1 MIEKIKGVGNPLTI
15 IAIFAALAEVMG
27 TISLG
32 LIDKSLQ
39 PTFIWFII
47 LFPTILVVLFF
58 LTLNFNTRSIYA
70 PSDFR
75 NEDIFKSLLLNERIK
90 PDEKISTD
98 KEYVAKTAKELG
110 IDENKAVPLTS
121 SETVNL
127 LFSLRYNIEKELVR
141 LSNTHLQLDNR
152 KGIIQSLGQ
161 LVQAEVIDMTQLNA
175 IRNIYSIAT
184 MAIHA
189 EEDKITAGQ
198 MEFVK
203 KIAPGLIDELRNI
216 K

>member
-15 IAIFAALAEVMG
+15 IAIFAALSEVMG

-47 LFPTILVVLFF
+47 LFPSVLVVLFF

-110 IDENKAVPLTS
+110 IDENKTVPWFVENETFAS
-121 SETVNL
+121 SPFFYTAL
-127 LFSLRYNIEKELVR
+127 LIAYSTPRNSAKPFSLPM
-141 LSNTHLQLDNR
+141 
-152 KGIIQSLGQ
+152 
-161 LVQAEVIDMTQLNA
+161 AE
-175 IRNIYSIAT
+175 
-184 MAIHA
+184 
-189 EEDKITAGQ
+189 
-198 MEFVK
+198 
-203 KIAPGLIDELRNI
+203 
-216 K
+216 